1 MTGRRDLWSLSTASR
16 GSRSR
21 DLVRSRAFRRWSW
34 LFIVALVVVALVR
47 NAVDEGPPR
56 TADDRVRAIATT
68 IRCPTCSGQSVADS
82 DSAAAR
88 SIRTEIATRVERGEP
103 ADQIRGAIAATYGDD
118 VLLTPSASGLEGL
131 VWILPVL
138 GLVLALAALS
148 ATLARWRAPTRRAT
162 DADRALVD
170 EALSER

>member
-1 MTGRRDLWSLSTASR
+1 MSRLS
-16 GSRSR
+16 SRS
-21 DLVRSRAFRRWSW
+21 FRRWSW
-34 LFIVALVVVALVR
+34 LIIVALVAVSLVR

-56 TADDRVRAIATT
+56 TADDRVRAIAAT

-88 SIRTEIATRVERGEP
+88 SIRTEVATRVERGQS
-103 ADQIRGAIAATYGDD
+103 ADEIRNAIASTYGDD

-131 VWILPVL
+131 VWFVPVL
-138 GLVLALAALS
+138 VLVLALAALS
-148 ATLARWRAPTRRAT
+148 ATLARWRSPMRRAT
-162 DADRALVD
+162 EADRALVD

>member
-1 MTGRRDLWSLSTASR
+1 MSPRDQRRRSPSSR
-16 GSRSR
+16 T
-21 DLVRSRAFRRWSW
+21 FRRWAW
-34 LFIVALVVVALVR
+34 LFVVALVAVSLVR
-47 NAVDEGPPR
+47 NAIDEGPPR
-56 TADDRVRAIATT
+56 TSQDRVRAVAAT

-88 SIRTEIATRVERGEP
+88 SIRTEVASRVERGES
-103 ADQIRGAIAATYGDD
+103 ADEIRSAIASTYGDD
-118 VLLTPSASGLEGL
+118 VLLTPGASGMEGL

-138 GLVLALAALS
+138 VLVLALAALS
-148 ATLARWRAPTRRAT
+148 ATLARWRRAPMTHAS

>member
-1 MTGRRDLWSLSTASR
+1 MSWLR
-16 GSRSR
+16 SRS
-21 DLVRSRAFRRWSW
+21 FRRWSW
-34 LFIVALVVVALVR
+34 LFIVALVAVSLLR

-56 TADDRVRAIATT
+56 TADERVRAVAAT

-88 SIRTEIATRVERGEP
+88 SIRTEVATRVERGES
-103 ADQIRGAIAATYGDD
+103 ADQIRDAIASTYGED
-118 VLLTPSASGLEGL
+118 VLLTPSASGIEGL
-131 VWILPVL
+131 VWSLPVL

-148 ATLARWRAPTRRAT
+148 ATLARWRAPAGRAT